1 MDHTKLSNNEFK
13 NLLDD
18 IAAKADGNAADF
30 FLTQGLIDQIK
41 TAGGVLTADISDQAA
56 KQSAAKAATN
66 KLGQTRKD
74 GDKLVSLLK
83 RTMKANA
90 DFSPD
95 KYVEFGFDADDLTP
109 SAIAP
114 QTPADLSVEGFSNGT
129 NELKFN
135 RNGNKTGTVFI
146 IEAKIGEAA
155 NYSIIGTTKK
165 TNYRHTGQKPGVKIV
180 YRLRAQRGD
189 QFSEYS
195 NEAVIYEP

>member
-1 MDHTKLSNNEFK
+1 MDHTKFSNNEFK

-18 IAAKADGNAADF
+18 IAAKADGKAADF
-30 FLTQGLIDQIK
+30 FVTQDLIDQIK
-41 TAGGVLTADISDQAA
+41 TAGNTITADISDQAA
-56 KQSAAKAATN
+56 KQAAAKAATN

-114 QTPADLSVEGFSNGT
+114 QTPTDLSVEGFSNGT

-135 RNGNKTGTVFI
+135 RNGNKSGTVFV
-146 IEAKIGEAA
+146 IEAKIGDAP

-165 TNYRHTGQKPGVKIV
+165 TTYRHTGQKPGVKIV
-180 YRLRAQRGD
+180 YRIRAQRGD